1 MKKRTGTGAL
11 FVLLVMALLA
21 GCARGKAPEGNSIS
35 LYYVNSEGT
44 GLVKEECE
52 TEGETLEEK
61 ISHVLRELQKDT
73 DSIDYKSAYPS
84 DVKIN
89 NWELTDSDL
98 EIDFADSYKEM
109 NTTEELLL
117 RAATVQSL
125 VQLSGVD
132 YVIFTVDGK
141 TLKDDDGNE
150 VGYMSRETFVDN
162 TGTSLHSYQDGNLR
176 LFFTNKKGDKL
187 VEEEVNVRYNS
198 NMSVEKLIV
207 EQLLKGPSVEGVYPT
222 IPQGT
227 KLLSVAV
234 RDGICYVNF
243 DEGFLSTAANVSPQI
258 TIYSVV
264 NSIIEGGQASQV
276 QILINGEINVEYN
289 GNLTLEKPFE
299 RNLELVESE
308 KEKESRE
315 KEAEEI
321 RKAKDVKVKSNAK

>member
-1 MKKRTGTGAL
+1 MKKRRITGIFGVFL
-11 FVLLVMALLA
+11 CIVLLF
-21 GCARGKAPEGNSIS
+21 GCARGKVPDEDSKVVYFI
-35 LYYVNSEGT
+35 NSEGT

-52 TEGETLEEK
+52 IEGETLEEK
-61 ISHVLRELQKDT
+61 ISDILTKLQAET
-73 DSIDYKSAYPS
+73 DSIDYRSAYPKY
-84 DVKIN
+84 VKIN
-89 NWELTDSDL
+89 SWELKDSDL
-98 EIDFADSYKEM
+98 EMDFAESYKDM

-132 YVIFTVDGK
+132 YVKFTIEGK
-141 TLKDDDGNE
+141 TLSDHDGNE

-162 TGTSLHSYQDGNLR
+162 TGSSLHSYQDGNLK
-176 LFFTNKKGDKL
+176 LFFTNKTGDKL

-207 EQLLKGPSVEGVYPT
+207 EQLLKGPSVEGDYPT

-227 KLLSVAV
+227 KILGVAV

-243 DEGFLSTAANVSPQI
+243 DEGFLNATANASPQI

-276 QILINGEINVEYN
+276 QILINGEVNAAYQ

-299 RNLELVESE
+299 RNLELVESDEE
-308 KEKESRE
+308 KAARE
-315 KEAEEI
+315 KALKEAKEV
-321 RKAKDVKVKSNAK
+321 KDAKVKNTK